1 MTVLLC
7 YRNLKARGIVR
18 NWTTLRNRIRNDGFP
33 AGRMT
38 GRNERTWTEAEIDE
52 WIASCPVAGPAPR
65 AKLLIAP
72 RRSPDAPWP
81 LQTAGGPFRQR
92 PVTSP

>member
-1 MTVLLC
+1 MTVLLR

-52 WIASCPVAGPAPR
+52 WITSCPVAGPAPR
-65 AKLLIAP
+65 GAAARP
-72 RRSPDAPWP
+72 R
-81 LQTAGGPFRQR
+81 GR
-92 PVTSP
+92 PRKAADRAEAES